1 MHTVY
6 DLLIKNG
13 FIVDGT
19 GRPGYRGDIGIKD
32 SRIVNMGMDLGS
44 DAASVIDAKGLTVA
58 PGFIDVHSH
67 NDLVPLLDERLHGL
81 KLSQGVT
88 TELVGQ
94 CGLGVIPCAE
104 DRNGLWK
111 SYVRG
116 VVGAPDANWRF
127 SGVKDYME
135 QISSMGL
142 KNNYSALISHG
153 AIRASVMGFT
163 SEVPSK
169 EQIDKMCSIA
179 DEAMKEGAFG
189 MSLGLQYMPGVFSKK
204 EELIPICRVIAKH
217 GGIIMIHLRNHDISI
232 VNALDEILEV
242 VEAAKVKLHISHL
255 KSYNSKEL
263 GCPAEELIKYV
274 ERAVSRGISI
284 TFDEHIYLSGS
295 TLMTQLLPPFVTS
308 SGANSIVE
316 NLKDGQIIE
325 RIKRELEDKNT
336 RYKGWDNYIAVV
348 GWEGILITSVKKS
361 ENLKYVGRTVGEISR
376 ELGFHPVD
384 FAAQLLISEE
394 GGVGII
400 TRNLFSEED
409 NSRLIQ
415 HPLCMIASDSIP
427 AGNPHPRLYS
437 NFPLLFSKYVRER
450 GVLTLEEAVYK
461 STLLPAKTVGYR
473 DIGELSISKTADIVI
488 FDADEIVGYEDYMNP
503 DRPPRGIRHVILNGK
518 LAISNGSLCRGY
530 NGKGIRRSHK

>member
-1 MHTVY
+1 MF
-6 DLLIKNG
+6 DLLIKSG
-13 FIVDGT
+13 FIVNGT
-19 GRPGYRGDIGIKD
+19 GSPGYYGDIGIKD
-32 SRIVNMGMDLGS
+32 SRIVSMGRDLGS
-44 DAASVIDAKGLTVA
+44 EALSVIHASGLTVT
-58 PGFIDVHSH
+58 PGFIDIHSH
-67 NDLVPLLDERLHGL
+67 NDLVPLLEERLHGL
-81 KLSQGVT
+81 KLMQGVT
-88 TELVGQ
+88 TELIGQ

-104 DRNGLWK
+104 NRNGLWK

-116 VVGAPDANWRF
+116 VVGAPDDDWKF
-127 SGVKDYME
+127 SGIRDYME
-135 QISSMGL
+135 QISRRGL

-163 SEVPSK
+163 SGTPSM

-204 EELIPICRVIAKH
+204 EELIPICRVIAQH

-232 VNALDEILEV
+232 LNAMDEILEV

-255 KSYNSKEL
+255 KSYNSEEL

-274 ERAVSRGISI
+274 EKAALREISI

-295 TLMTQLLPPFVTS
+295 TLMTQMLPPFVTS

-316 NLKDGQIIE
+316 NLKDSRIIE
-325 RIKRELEDKNT
+325 RIKKELEDKTT

-348 GWEGILITSVKKS
+348 GWEGVLITSVKKD

-376 ELGFHPVD
+376 ELGLHPVD
-384 FAAQLLISEE
+384 FAAGLLISEE

-409 NSRLIQ
+409 NAKLIQ

-450 GVLTLEEAVYK
+450 GVLTLENAVYK

-473 DIGELSISKTADIVI
+473 DIGELAEGKTADIVI
-488 FDADEIVGYEDYMNP
+488 FDADEITGYEDYMNP
-503 DRPPRGIRHVILNGK
+503 DRPPRGIKHVILNGR
-518 LAISNGSLCRGY
+518 LAMSNGGLMEGY
-530 NGKGIRRSHK
+530 NGKSITRSYKK